1 MQNIPRFPRPH
12 PVSRWTNHQYLKTRQ
27 VRIQAGNKVNSLQ
40 QPSCYQHDIM
50 GKPTGFL
57 EFTREL
63 PAKRSPQERVN
74 DYREFVD
81 QYGKDK
87 LNQQAARCMNC
98 GVPFCHSGCPL
109 GNVIPE
115 FNDAVYDKNWKD
127 AYEILTSTN
136 NFPEFTGRICPA
148 PCESACVLGIN
159 QPPVAI
165 EEIEKHIIE
174 IAFEQ
179 GLVKARK
186 PNVRTGKK
194 IAVVGSGPSGLAVAA
209 QLNYAG
215 HSVTVFERDSQPG
228 GLLRYGIPD
237 FKLEKTVIERR
248 VKLLEEE
255 GVVFECNANVGVNI
269 SVNDLV
275 REYHAIVLAG
285 GSTIPRD
292 LPVPGRELK
301 GVHYAMDFLKQQNQ
315 RVSKEPVTLEEIKAT
330 GKNVV
335 VIGGGDTGS
344 DCVGTSNR
352 HGAVSITQFELLPKP
367 AESRTAYMPWP
378 TYPMILKTSSSHEEG
393 ANRHWAIATK
403 EFIGDDKGQL
413 KALKIVDLEWKI
425 NEEGRAA
432 NFAEVAGSE
441 RVIPCEL
448 ALLAMG
454 FVHPQHEGML
464 KQLDV
469 GLDDRGNVKAGEK
482 AFQTNIQKVFTCG
495 DMRRGQSLVV
505 WAISEG
511 RECARK
517 VDEFL
522 MGSSLLE
529 TKDQSLLQAVL

>member
-1 MQNIPRFPRPH
+1 
-12 PVSRWTNHQYLKTRQ
+12 
-27 VRIQAGNKVNSLQ
+27 
-40 QPSCYQHDIM
+40 M

-63 PAKRSPQERVN
+63 PGKTAPKERIKNYNEFIERFSPE
-74 DYREFVD
+74 
-81 QYGKDK
+81 K
-87 LNQQAARCMNC
+87 LNQQSARCMNC

-115 FNDAVYDKNWKD
+115 FNDAVYRKSWKE
-127 AYEILTSTN
+127 AYEILSSTN

-174 IAFEQ
+174 IAFEN
-179 GLVKARK
+179 GLVKPRK

-194 IAVVGSGPSGLAVAA
+194 IAVVGSGPAGLAAAA

-215 HSVTVFERDSQPG
+215 HSVTVFERDNRPG

-237 FKLEKTVIERR
+237 FKLEKNVIDRR
-248 VKLLEEE
+248 VALMEEE
-255 GVVFECNANVGVNI
+255 GVVFRCNANVGVNV

-275 REYHAIVLAG
+275 REFHAIVLAG

-292 LPVPGRELK
+292 LPIPGRQLK
-301 GVHYAMDFLKQQNQ
+301 GVYFAMEFLKQQNQ
-315 RVSKEPVTLEEIKAT
+315 RVANEPIAAEEIKST

-352 HGAVSITQFELLPKP
+352 HGAKSITQFELMPKP
-367 AESRTAYMPWP
+367 ASGRTPFMPWP
-378 TYPMILKTSSSHEEG
+378 TYPMILKTSTSHDEG
-393 ANRHWAIATK
+393 CERHWAIATK
-403 EFIGDDKGQL
+403 EFLGNDKGEL
-413 KALKIVDLEWKI
+413 TGLKIVDLEWKI
-425 NEEGRAA
+425 TEDGRPAQ
-432 NFAEVAGSE
+432 FTEIAGSE
-441 RVIPCEL
+441 RVIPCER
-448 ALLAMG
+448 AYLAMG
-454 FVHPQHEGML
+454 FLHPQHEGML
-464 KQLDV
+464 KELGV
-469 GLDDRGNVKAGEK
+469 ETDDRGNVKAGEK
-482 AFQTNIQKVFTCG
+482 AFQSNISKVFACG

-529 TKDQSLLQAVL
+529 TKDESLLQAVI